1 MQKSVFV
8 FIIILSFN
16 MYIILV
22 EDKELLVFQLGI
34 ENGRDFGKRALQ
46 RIKNCEKG
54 QYSYPEFW
62 GEIFTLSGVFFTMT

>member
-1 MQKSVFV
+1 
-8 FIIILSFN
+8 

-62 GEIFTLSGVFFTMT
+62 GEIFTLSGFFLQWPKDIFHWSGLPKS

>member
-1 MQKSVFV
+1 
-8 FIIILSFN
+8 

-46 RIKNCEKG
+46 RIKNCEWNPGKVMDF
-54 QYSYPEFW
+54 YF
-62 GEIFTLSGVFFTMT
+62 VK